1 MMAMGRTMNL
11 FSRLLCVAIVTLAGA
26 QASAED
32 APEAITVYAAASL
45 KESLDAIATQWQR
58 QSQQQVKISYAATS
72 VLATQIERGAPADV
86 FISAD
91 MEWMDY
97 LQKLDLIQNAS
108 RHDLLRNRLVLVVP
122 ADSGTSAFDLH
133 SADAWLNVLQDG
145 RLSLAETIS
154 VPAGRYAREA
164 LVALGVWA
172 ALESRLAQSDNVRS
186 ALAFVALGEAPL
198 GIVYTTDARAE
209 PKVRV
214 LQDVPAS
221 LHAPIIYPVAQVR
234 AADAA
239 RSSAFL
245 EFLRSESAQL
255 IFAIAGFDV
264 PTPAR

>member
-1 MMAMGRTMNL
+1 MGVTMNL
-11 FSRLLCVAIVTLAGA
+11 FSRLLWVLVVALACA
-26 QASAED
+26 QANAED

-45 KESLDAIATQWQR
+45 KESLDAVATQWQR
-58 QSQQQVKISYAATS
+58 RSQQQVKVSYAATS

-91 MEWMDY
+91 IEWMDH
-97 LQKLDLIQNAS
+97 LQKLGLIHHAS
-108 RHDLLRNRLVLVVP
+108 RRDLLRNRLVLVVP
-122 ADSGTSAFDLH
+122 ADDKTSAFDLH
-133 SADAWLNVLQDG
+133 VADAWLNVLQG
-145 RLSLAETIS
+145 ERLSLAETVS

-172 ALESRLAQSDNVRS
+172 ALQPRS
-186 ALAFVALGEAPL
+186 AL
-198 GIVYTTDARAE
+198 GIVYATDARAE

-214 LQDVPAS
+214 LQDIPAS
-221 LHAPIIYPVAQVR
+221 LHTPIIYPVAQVR

-239 RSSAFL
+239 RSRAFL

-255 IFAIAGFDV
+255 IFAVAGFDV